1 MRRLTLVLPL
11 LLFAAVARA
20 DDSTA
25 LVGRWAAAVG
35 GIDKLRAVGTIHRIE
50 DVRDD
55 GTPGVRD
62 EWITPALAR
71 RELLDHTAD
80 RTLEVFD
87 GKTAWRRDWNG
98 FVEQLAGVDARREV
112 DYAILHGFGAITGS
126 AGAPELAG
134 DNTVRFHPAEGL
146 PLTFV
151 LDPQTSLP
159 LRAEMPSFDGVMTIA
174 FSDWR
179 DVNGIR
185 VPFAET
191 LETGPT
197 KSESHLRSIDL
208 NAAMSE
214 ALTRP
219 ESGPDDTFFLHQQ
232 PSERIPFNFDNNHIM
247 ILGTV
252 NGFGPIWLLVDT
264 GAEFSLLNQSRL
276 DELHAKAYGG
286 LQTIGGGESS
296 TGGAYVESVTY
307 RFGDVELRN
316 QHAAVL
322 ELRGLEKLYGMP
334 LAGIVG
340 YDFLSRFVIAIDYKN
355 KWLTL
360 YPRGHSTTAE
370 RGTHVSIV
378 MQGEQP
384 YLDGSI
390 RVGSE
395 SIPSWFILDVG
406 AADTVTFT
414 TPFIAAHQ
422 LLERARDKARKV
434 LHVAAPDLAAFAP
447 TNVRGLMDSVTLG
460 KGPQGSI
467 TLPHVPVN
475 LSVAKKGASTSPA
488 FDGNI
493 GETILSRFPRVILDY
508 GRSEMILEPGPD
520 TLKPMTERRTFGLT
534 VIASGDAFTTFTV
547 TAVGAGTPAER
558 AGFQKGDVIAG
569 VDQKPAS
576 QYSLALLKAVLT
588 ADGTKHA
595 FTVTRKSE
603 QVELP
608 VTIEQVPLSGL

>member
-98 FVEQLAGVDARREV
+98 FVEQLAGVDA
-112 DYAILHGFGAITGS
+112 
-126 AGAPELAG
+126 PELAG
-134 DNTVRFHPAEGL
+134 DNPVRFHPAEGL

-151 LDPQTSLP
+151 LDPHTSLP

-370 RGTHVSIV
+370 RGTHVSIL

-390 RVGSE
+390 RVGSRG
-395 SIPSWFILDVG
+395 IPNWFIL
-406 AADTVTFT
+406 
-414 TPFIAAHQ
+414 
-422 LLERARDKARKV
+422 
-434 LHVAAPDLAAFAP
+434 
-447 TNVRGLMDSVTLG
+447 
-460 KGPQGSI
+460 
-467 TLPHVPVN
+467 
-475 LSVAKKGASTSPA
+475 
-488 FDGNI
+488 
-493 GETILSRFPRVILDY
+493 
-508 GRSEMILEPGPD
+508 
-520 TLKPMTERRTFGLT
+520 
-534 VIASGDAFTTFTV
+534 
-547 TAVGAGTPAER
+547 
-558 AGFQKGDVIAG
+558 
-569 VDQKPAS
+569 
-576 QYSLALLKAVLT
+576 
-588 ADGTKHA
+588 
-595 FTVTRKSE
+595 
-603 QVELP
+603 
-608 VTIEQVPLSGL
+608 